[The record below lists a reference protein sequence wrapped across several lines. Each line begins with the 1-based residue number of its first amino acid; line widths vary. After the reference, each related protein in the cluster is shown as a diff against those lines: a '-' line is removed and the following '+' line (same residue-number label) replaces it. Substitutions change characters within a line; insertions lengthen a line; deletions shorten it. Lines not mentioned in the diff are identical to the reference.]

1 MSRQI
6 FINLPVRD
14 VQAATAFFTALG
26 FEFNPMFASPDSAC
40 LIIND
45 SAYAMLL
52 SHKHFADFTPKPI
65 ADPTA
70 ATAALYALSADSREA
85 VDALADAAVAAGGT
99 NFREPQ
105 DMGFMYGRA
114 FADLDGHVWE
124 VVWMDPNAAA
134 QGPESVADATA

>member
-14 VQAATAFFTALG
+14 VEAATAFFTGLG
-26 FEFNPMFASPDSAC
+26 FQFNSQFASPDNAC
-40 LIIND
+40 MVIND
-45 SAYAMLL
+45 STYAMLL
-52 SHKHFADFTPKPI
+52 SHKRFADFTPKPI

-99 NFREPQ
+99 DFREPQ
-105 DMGFMYGRA
+105 DHGFMYGRA
-114 FADLDGHVWE
+114 FTDLDGHVWE
-124 VVWMDPNAAA
+124 VVWMDP
-134 QGPESVADATA
+134 QADMSATE